1 MYGSIQNMDAPVLFF
16 GQLFCDAE
24 PETEM
29 LPVCMGVICPVEAF
43 EDMRLLFI
51 RDTTAGVGEGEA
63 EMPVLFP
70 AGECDLSAGWSIAER
85 VIHENEK
92 NLFCAVQVAEAVRK
106 NLIREGEGEPDVFFC
121 WQEVRIFQRC
131 PIKAD
136 PAGRLPV

>member
-1 MYGSIQNMDAPVLFF
+1 MDAPILFF

-29 LPVCMGVICPVEAF
+29 LPVCMGVVCPVEAF

-106 NLIREGEGEPDVFFC
+106 NLIREGEGEPDVFFA
-121 WQEVRIFQRC
+121 VKRF
-131 PIKAD
+131 
-136 PAGRLPV
+136 